1 MSALMV
7 LSAIALSTKLSHPM
21 IRSAGGITLVIY
33 IGFLFSKM
41 AVTVL
46 LMYDEEQFEGICIVR
61 PIAFLIGV
69 TGSSAVL
76 FFRML
81 RWEFGTRLAPDSI
94 SL

>member
-7 LSAIALSTKLSHPM
+7 LSAIVLSANLHQPM
-21 IRSAGGITLVIY
+21 IRSAGGVTLVVF
-33 IGFLFSKM
+33 IGFLFFKM

-46 LMYDEEQFEGICIVR
+46 LMYDGEQLEGLCLLR

-69 TGSSAVL
+69 AGSSAVL

-81 RWEFGTRLAPDSI
+81 R
-94 SL
+94 